1 MRVVNR
7 FGPCYQKRFNER
19 WRPNTADTLDPSFT
33 HVSSLR
39 VPTAAIPGIPHEQH
53 EDGLKYPDRMRYKS

>member
-7 FGPCYQKRFNER
+7 LGPCYQKRFNER

-39 VPTAAIPGIPHEQH
+39 VPTAAIPVIPLEPARRW
-53 EDGLKYPDRMRYKS
+53 LKCPDRMRYKS